1 MPNYPKNTTS
11 TIPYDS
17 PSGEINIGKWLPP
30 FKKLDK
36 GFGFLGVLAEDVG
49 TGKLQCHICGG
60 WYEILTTHIFA
71 KHKINSEKYHLK
83 FGLLRDTALKSKRI
97 RKLQSEFMV
106 EARKT
111 NPKRRMKFK
120 KGNKESANR
129 KGKPKAIESQNKY
142 GVCELQIAEKIIQLR
157 NKLGKTPSL
166 TALIDEYGGTL
177 STNIH
182 NRFGSYVKLVK
193 KLGMIPVF
201 SSKHR
206 KYSKKYFVKK
216 GVEAVKDGKKLKVEK
231 IFGINEDR
239 ALSRY
244 FPSRKSWEKAV
255 LKVVNK

>member
-49 TGKLQCHICGG
+49 TGKLQCAICGE
-60 WYEILTTHIFA
+60 WHEILTTHIFA
-71 KHKINSEKYHLK
+71 KHKINSEKYHTK

-97 RKLQSEFMV
+97 RKLQSEFMIQ
-106 EARKT
+106 ERKI
-111 NPKRRMKFK
+111 NPKRCMKFK
-120 KGNKESANR
+120 KGNKYCANR

-142 GVCELQIAEKIIQLR
+142 GVCELQIAEKIVQLQR
-157 NKLGKTPSL
+157 KLGRTPPL
-166 TALIDEYGGTL
+166 TALIDEYGN
-177 STNIH
+177 SFATNIH
-182 NRFGSYVKLVK
+182 NRYGSYIKLVRD
-193 KLGMIPVF
+193 LGMIPVT
-201 SSKHR
+201 SSKNP
-206 KYSKKYFVKK
+206 KYSKKYFIKK
-216 GVEAVKDGKKLKVEK
+216 GVEAVSKGKKLAVEK

-244 FPSRKSWEKAV
+244 FSSRDSWKRAV
-255 LKVVNK
+255 LKVINK